1 MNAEKTVK
9 RPESSL
15 PWKVCNDTPSGFKI
29 ISDTPYGGVVAE
41 TTNWWAS
48 TQGARDNAEFIVEA
62 CNSYD
67 KLVAVIENL
76 VDDIAGLKGREG
88 EDRDRAILSCNSWF
102 SVLRARSLLGKDK
115 V

>member
-1 MNAEKTVK
+1 MSAEKIVK

-15 PWKVCNDTPSGFKI
+15 PWKVCNNTPSGFKI
-29 ISDTPYGGVVAE
+29 ISDTPYGGVVAD

-67 KLVAVIENL
+67 KLLELAEKALYELECL
-76 VDDIAGLKGREG
+76 VPALDSFHQARNTMDELRE
-88 EDRDRAILSCNSWF
+88 IT
-102 SVLRARSLLGKDK
+102 K
-115 V
+115 